1 MKGGR
6 IGAPLGIDK
15 FEMAAMDMSGMHD
28 HNAMMNMS
36 STMNSHLGH
45 SGSST
50 MDPAHG
56 GHGSTMAPGHEGHD
70 PLLHGGPPV
79 DPNSTD
85 LTCQGLMMMY
95 FHTGKCEYV
104 LFEALRTTNVGEMVG
119 ACFAI
124 FFVALMYEGLKVIRE
139 YLLQRSMV
147 QRYAV
152 EQQFNGSASGDTK
165 VIGTQ
170 NPGVHMI
177 SAGHFIQTLL
187 HMLQVFISYCLMLV
201 FMTYNAWLCIAV
213 VFGAGVGYFL
223 FGWRKAIVVDI
234 NEHCH

>member
-1 MKGGR
+1 
-6 IGAPLGIDK
+6 
-15 FEMAAMDMSGMHD
+15 MAAMNMSGMHN
-28 HNAMMNMS
+28 HQMMNMS
-36 STMNSHLGH
+36 STTTSMMNMTNGH
-45 SGSST
+45 H
-50 MDPAHG
+50 MP
-56 GHGSTMAPGHEGHD
+56 PGGHD
-70 PLLHGGPPV
+70 PAGGHDPTGSHELYAV

-85 LTCQGLMMMY
+85 ATCRGNMMMF
-95 FHTGKCEYV
+95 FHTGNCEFV
-104 LFEALRTTNVGEMVG
+104 LFEKLQTTGAGEMVG

-124 FFVALMYEGLKVIRE
+124 FFLALLYEGLKVLRE

-147 QRYAV
+147 HKYAA
-152 EQQFNGSASGDTK
+152 QQEFNGSTTGDTK
-165 VIGTQ
+165 VLGTQ

-187 HMLQVFISYCLMLV
+187 HMLQVLISYCLMLV

-213 VFGAGVGYFL
+213 VVGAGVGYFL